1 MTESMKAAERA
12 EMIRLL
18 AQELADDVIAREAVA
33 EQNPG
38 RYLFS
43 GVHVPECQ
51 SKEAICRKIT
61 HLRQSLLALKEQVCA
76 DGQ

>member
-1 MTESMKAAERA
+1 MSDKMKKAERA

-18 AQELADDVIAREAVA
+18 AQELADDVIARETA
-33 EQNPG
+33 EETHPG
-38 RYLFS
+38 QYLFS

-61 HLRQSLLALKEQVCA
+61 HLRQSLLVLKEQVCA
-76 DGQ
+76 NGQ